1 MKQQLI
7 QLHIANYFTIL
18 LFLGLY
24 LPPSVLEAQTC
35 SGTVFRDF
43 NGNGVKD
50 TNEPGVLGVT
60 VKAYNAA
67 GTQVGSTATSA
78 VTTGAWSITT
88 STTATVRVEFQ
99 IPTNGT
105 AQDYTAES
113 GVTYGSSVQ
122 FVAGNATGVN
132 FGINYPDDYWNNTT
146 QPIPQLVIPCYV
158 GGSITGAN
166 KDEPAIVQLGNNQ
179 NGLSVTKKVVAK
191 VSEVGT
197 VWGTAFQKSKDRF
210 FLGSFLKRHS
220 GFGPLGTG
228 GVYMVEKVSGNYAV
242 AGSFNLQGVTPS
254 NGGSA
259 LDMGS
264 VIRVT
269 TPATADNY
277 LANSTTNKNEPGRD
291 LDAFAKIGK
300 ISFGDV
306 EMDEANSQLVLVNL
320 FNRQLITVN
329 VSGGTSGLNGASSA
343 TLGPLTKAYNIMSLS
358 GIPSCVAGD
367 LRPWGLKIYKGKGYL
382 GVVCNGNDGVST
394 RSIDN
399 VKGYVLQ
406 FDPQNIAAGFTQVL
420 TLNLKYTLAARWKP
434 WADTWAQTGL
444 PTGGVAIGNTHL
456 HHQPILSDIDFDEN
470 GGMIIALLDRFGHQ
484 IGYENYL
491 PVSGS
496 TITDSGGGYG
506 DILYACYNS
515 STGLWT
521 MEGGSGC
528 PPANTHNGASEG
540 YAAPGTLEYFSDISG
555 DNYPDNSMG
564 AVTKVMGTGNVV
576 SVVVDPHPATF
587 TSGAS
592 YWNTGGIQWHNTS
605 TGLHNQYAQ
614 IYNVGVDL
622 FLYGK
627 ADGLGDIEPALNLAP
642 IEIGNRVWKDTD
654 KDGIQDADEQ
664 GIGNVAVELCADFD
678 NDGNCDIISSP
689 PVSGSATNTTAT
701 GAAVSCGGLVA
712 WSSPTSANS
721 VNGTGATAA
730 LTSTNTTTHC
740 LQITGMGFSIPTN
753 ATIRGVTAAVT
764 RNASIV
770 NAVID
775 QNIQLIVGGT
785 ATGDNK
791 ADWTTKY
798 PTTFTAA
805 TYGSSIDIWNT
816 ALTPAQVNATNFGIN
831 IRSGWVTG
839 TPTARID
846 GVVITVYYTTPG
858 SSTTVMATT
867 TTSSTAGNSLGT
879 WYFNTSNVIDGDPT
893 VSGNQ
898 PGLATGKK
906 YLVRIGSADW
916 TGGVGT
922 GDLANLTLTTADAT
936 PTAGLADESDND
948 ATLSSA
954 IPTIA
959 YTTGSAGQNN
969 HTLDFG
975 FITPPCN
982 IVLTPSV
989 SDCYD
994 SNGNTAGGSSVA
1006 TVQAIVDWANNPSGE
1021 TINVTCTGATA
1032 QNIDPSTSSKPA
1044 ILTFTVP
1051 ANGGAVA
1058 VTATFSTTTTCTAT
1072 QNVTAPTGTCL
1083 LTPCEAGNT
1092 GGTVWRDFNND
1103 GVKDGSETQGV
1114 SGVTVKVY
1122 DCNGTLVATTTT
1134 DYLGQYTFTT
1144 LTPSTVN
1151 KYRIEFSNIPP
1162 QYKPTFNGTNGR
1174 TDVQFISAASCTV
1187 NLGLN
1192 SPVDYCQTNPR
1203 YVLPCYVNGLTTGN
1217 AASDAAL
1224 VSVPYA
1230 STGLNSAY
1238 SNYDG
1243 TQGTGPA
1250 ARVDALISQIGSVW
1264 GEAYHQTQKHLYFG
1278 TFLKRH
1284 VGMADGP
1291 GYIYNFDYNG
1301 TTPTYTGK
1309 FDLQG
1314 AIPNNGGAAIDL
1326 GTVCRSAAC
1335 AGSGTGIAADY
1346 TLPTSK
1352 LTPNVDLDAFGKV
1365 ATMSFG
1371 DLEIQPNTDYLWAV
1385 NLYQKALIRLNVSG
1399 NPTSLPSDIEQY
1411 ILSSLSGYPSSTTGI
1426 LRPWA
1431 LKFNDGKGYLGVV
1444 ADASISGLQTDLRAY
1459 VLQFDPNN
1467 IGAGFTQVLNFDP
1480 NIKKDTDPI
1489 QAPLKFQKWVSS
1501 YAVPPMNTYNISGVD
1516 YAFYPQPVLSDIE
1529 FDGAGNMY
1537 LSFLDRAGHQL
1548 GYDNY
1553 TAESQST
1560 SFIRGL
1566 TFGELLKACNSNA
1579 IWSIEG
1585 LNSCHT
1591 GTEFFQDIMGDGN
1604 PEASEGA
1611 LALMK
1616 SNNQL
1621 LNVSVDPHPQ
1631 GVTGSPYYATQGTM
1645 TYNLSTGVIDNWY
1658 SVYYGNNPL
1667 FGKANGLG
1675 DVEFLCNAAPIQIGN
1690 YVWQD
1695 INKDGVQD
1703 PCEAPLSNV
1712 TVSLWK
1718 GGTQI
1723 ASTTT
1728 DANGEYYFS
1737 DKNAAG
1743 VTWTGTGADTSLLPS
1758 MAYEVRIDTTNQTTL
1773 DTLKLTTA
1781 NATANAGNDQND
1793 SDASVTG
1800 NYAVISFTT
1809 GVAGSTNHTLDF
1821 GFSPTCD
1828 TTLTVTN
1835 TTICNGATVDLFAQ
1849 ASGVKGTLTYST
1861 NGTTWTALTSPTNIT
1876 PSVTTTY
1883 YIKDTLTSGCF
1894 DIDTLV
1900 ITVNSAPTTP
1910 SVSSP
1915 IMNVCPLTTVD
1926 LTTISAA
1933 LAPSVSGGVFE
1944 WHVSNSS
1951 SSALVSNQ
1959 NTVVVGDYYLFERS
1973 PAGCYSVGLKV
1984 TVAIQV
1990 CCPTKNCLPVT
2001 VTRN

>member
-1 MKQQLI
+1 MKFYTKKHKKNAPTLT
-7 QLHIANYFTIL
+7 YTIL
-18 LFLGLY
+18 DNLKKILLGCFLAFF
-24 LPPSVLEAQTC
+24 LPPSVLEAQIQ
-35 SGTVFRDF
+35 GKVYRDF
-43 NGNGVKD
+43 NANGVFDSTATFKEIGLSGI
-50 TNEPGVLGVT
+50 TVT
-60 VKAYNAA
+60 AYNAA
-67 GTQVGSTATSA
+67 GASVGST
-78 VTTGAWSITT
+78 TTNSTGNYTIGSI
-88 STTATVRVEFQ
+88 SGSVRVEF
-99 IPTNGT
+99 
-105 AQDYTAES
+105 S
-113 GVTYGSSVQ
+113 GIDMTDFAAPKGSGNNTSIQ
-122 FVAGNATGVN
+122 FVTAPTTAVN
-132 FGINYPDDYWNNTT
+132 FGLNYPNHYCQSTPLMATN
-146 QPIPQLVIPCYV
+146 CY
-158 GGSITGAN
+158 IN
-166 KDEPAIVQLGNNQ
+166 GNN
-179 NGLSVTKKVVAK
+179 S
-191 VSEVGT
+191 SGT
-197 VWGTAFQKSKDRF
+197 SGSSDVLVKFSSANSGTTPTPTHLGTASEMGTTWGLAYQKQTGKLFSAAY
-210 FLGSFLKRHS
+210 LKRHT

-228 GVYMVEKVSGNYAV
+228 GIYVTDVAAGTTTSFVNLNGLAGISTGTNPHSGLVGDKTQPSKDSTAFHKIGKLSLGDMDISDDDKYLFVVNLNTRQIHKIFINSPAVVPTASEITTYTIPNPCGNDDYRPFALKYYRGKIYVGIVCTAEGSQDRTTLAAHVYTMDPST
-242 AGSFNLQGVTPS
+242 GVFSATPILS
-254 NGGSA
+254 TT
-259 LDMGS
+259 LDFTRGKPW
-264 VIRVT
+264 R
-269 TPATADNY
+269 PEG
-277 LANSTTNKNEPGRD
+277 TTNKWFPWTNNW
-291 LDAFAKIGK
+291 
-300 ISFGDV
+300 
-306 EMDEANSQLVLVNL
+306 ANAVY
-320 FNRQLITVN
+320 
-329 VSGGTSGLNGASSA
+329 TSNGA
-343 TLGPLTKAYNIMSLS
+343 TLTYP
-358 GIPSCVAGD
+358 
-367 LRPWGLKIYKGKGYL
+367 
-382 GVVCNGNDGVST
+382 
-394 RSIDN
+394 
-399 VKGYVLQ
+399 
-406 FDPQNIAAGFTQVL
+406 
-420 TLNLKYTLAARWKP
+420 
-434 WADTWAQTGL
+434 
-444 PTGGVAIGNTHL
+444 
-456 HHQPILSDIDFDEN
+456 QPILSDIEFDVDGAMILGFRDRLGDQLGVYNQYPN
-470 GGMIIALLDRFGHQ
+470 GTSYSAEVVTGGDIMRAAA
-484 IGYENYL
+484 
-491 PVSGS
+491 SGS
-496 TITDSGGGYG
+496 TWVMESNGVAGSLSSGAANSEGIGGSEFYKGDFYYGNETTWGHQEISNGGLALRAGSGEVAMTAVDAGAESLGSGGYNAGGVRYLSNTNGSFSDGYIVY
-506 DILYACYNS
+506 DTDA
-515 STGLWT
+515 T
-521 MEGGSGC
+521 
-528 PPANTHNGASEG
+528 
-540 YAAPGTLEYFSDISG
+540 PGTFQKS
-555 DNYPDNSMG
+555 N
-564 AVTKVMGTGNVV
+564 
-576 SVVVDPHPATF
+576 
-587 TSGAS
+587 
-592 YWNTGGIQWHNTS
+592 
-605 TGLHNQYAQ
+605 
-614 IYNVGVDL
+614 
-622 FLYGK
+622 
-627 ADGLGDIEPALNLAP
+627 GLGDIEFLCNPQP
-642 IEIGNRVWKDTD
+642 IEIGNRVWADTD
-654 KDGIQDADEQ
+654 KDGIQDADENGIDGITVDLYKGTTKVGTTITANSGQYYFTTANVNLNGATGILPNTAYEIRIATAQ
-664 GIGNVAVELCADFD
+664 GPLSNLVLTTTDTNTNGSDMID
-678 NDGNCDIISSP
+678 NDGTIS
-689 PVSGSATNTTAT
+689 
-701 GAAVSCGGLVA
+701 
-712 WSSPTSANS
+712 
-721 VNGTGATAA
+721 
-730 LTSTNTTTHC
+730 
-740 LQITGMGFSIPTN
+740 
-753 ATIRGVTAAVT
+753 
-764 RNASIV
+764 
-770 NAVID
+770 
-775 QNIQLIVGGT
+775 
-785 ATGDNK
+785 
-791 ADWTTKY
+791 
-798 PTTFTAA
+798 
-805 TYGSSIDIWNT
+805 
-816 ALTPAQVNATNFGIN
+816 GIN
-831 IRSGWVTG
+831 
-839 TPTARID
+839 
-846 GVVITVYYTTPG
+846 
-858 SSTTVMATT
+858 
-867 TTSSTAGNSLGT
+867 
-879 WYFNTSNVIDGDPT
+879 
-893 VSGNQ
+893 
-898 PGLATGKK
+898 
-906 YLVRIGSADW
+906 
-916 TGGVGT
+916 
-922 GDLANLTLTTADAT
+922 
-936 PTAGLADESDND
+936 
-948 ATLSSA
+948 
-954 IPTIA
+954 TIKA
-959 YTTGSAGQNN
+959 FTTGSAGENN
-969 HTLDFG
+969 HAYDFG
-975 FITPPCN
+975 FKLPSCEINLAT
-982 IVLTPSV
+982 SV

-1006 TVQAIVDWANNPSGE
+1006 NVQVIVDWANNPSGE

-1032 QNIDPSTSSKPA
+1032 QSIDPATSSKPA

-1083 LTPCEAGNT
+1083 LNPCEAGNT
-1092 GGTVWRDFNND
+1092 GGSVWKDYDND

-1114 SGVTVKVY
+1114 SGVTVNVY

-1192 SPVDYCQTNPR
+1192 NPVDYCQTNPR

-1238 SNYDG
+1238 TNYDG

-1480 NIKKDTDPI
+1480 NLKKDTDPI
-1489 QAPLKFQKWVSS
+1489 QAPLKFQKWVNS

-1579 IWSIEG
+1579 VWSIEG

-1645 TYNLSTGVIDNWY
+1645 TYNLSTGAIDNWY

-1675 DVEFLCNAAPIQIGN
+1675 DVEFLCNAAPIQVGN

-1737 DKNAAG
+1737 DKNAVG

-1809 GVAGSTNHTLDF
+1809 GAAGSTNHTLDF

-1828 TTLTVTN
+1828 TTLTVSN
-1835 TTICNGATVDLFAQ
+1835 TTICNGSTVDLFTL

-1900 ITVNSAPTTP
+1900 ITVNTAPTTP

-1915 IMNVCPLTTVD
+1915 IMNVCPSTTVN
-1926 LTTISAA
+1926 LTAIAST
-1933 LAPSVSGGVFE
+1933 LTPSVSGGVFE

-1959 NTVVVGDYYLFERS
+1959 NTVGVGDYYLFERS